1 MRPTKFHVG
10 ALLLYSLAFAVWFHP
25 VVAHPGSRVACC
37 VSDGTSTLR
46 DLWVAGQQHDNPFTF
61 THDAY
66 NGAPEGTP
74 RATATVFANSGL
86 QTGFVWLL
94 RNVLGEVGAWNLF
107 LALGIIGTAF
117 ATFAL
122 LRHLGCSAVA
132 SLFGGYVFG
141 FAPYALERAYAGHLG
156 LLQNWALV
164 LVVLAMIRIGK
175 RPTVGSAALA
185 GAAIG
190 LAFWIGAYQGLFA
203 SLIAFAYV
211 LVDVVRAGT
220 ARERGRSV
228 GLLAL
233 AYGIG
238 AATLV
243 PVVVLYA
250 RERGTVQTATA
261 RATSDLYTF
270 AARITDYLVPSPRNP
285 LFHWV
290 HGVFSHGLTEHSL
303 FVGYVTIVLAITAV
317 ILLVRRNP
325 WIAGSEVRLRTTWA
339 MVSLAVL
346 AFVLSFA
353 PSYRIGSVRIPMPSA
368 LLGNLTTNWRVYS
381 RFGEVVGLAL
391 VVLASVA
398 LSALARRP
406 GAAWRYAAP
415 AALVVVLVELLPGN
429 VGAFDTRHG
438 PPWVEWLASQPRGLV
453 ATYPMSL
460 HGGPLDLSVLAHYQ
474 RLDHDPGFE
483 IVARAIF
490 RHVAAPGDPQPGVRP
505 HQAADGE
512 ILSTEG
518 VATSSCRRRLS
529 GLGPAS
535 PAARPGRF
543 TLLQRLGNVR
553 VYTFTLPRWASRR

>member
-1 MRPTKFHVG
+1 MRAHELSRRAHSFSSP
-10 ALLLYSLAFAVWFHP
+10 SPSRVWFHP
-25 VVAHPGSRVACC
+25 VVAHPGSRLACC

-46 DLWVAGQQHDNPFTF
+46 DLWVAGEQHDNPLTF

-74 RATATVFANSGL
+74 RATATVFANVGL
-86 QTGFVWLL
+86 QTGFVWLP

-117 ATFAL
+117 AMFAL
-122 LRHLGCSAVA
+122 LRHLGCIAA
-132 SLFGGYVFG
+132 C
-141 FAPYALERAYAGHLG
+141 FALRRVRLRVRPVRARTRPMRATSG

-185 GAAIG
+185 RGRSIG
-190 LAFWIGAYQGLFA
+190 LAFWVGAYQGLFA
-203 SLIAFAYV
+203 SLIAFAFV
-211 LVDVVRAGT
+211 IVDVVRAGT
-220 ARERGRSV
+220 ARSAARSV

-303 FVGYVTIVLAITAV
+303 FVGYVTIALAITAV

-325 WIAGSEVRLRTTWA
+325 WITGSETRLRTTWA

-368 LLGNLTTNWRVYS
+368 LLGHLTTNWRVYS

-391 VVLASVA
+391 IVLASLA
-398 LSALARRP
+398 LTALARRR
-406 GAAWRYAAP
+406 GAAWRY
-415 AALVVVLVELLPGN
+415 
-429 VGAFDTRHG
+429 
-438 PPWVEWLASQPRGLV
+438 
-453 ATYPMSL
+453 
-460 HGGPLDLSVLAHYQ
+460 
-474 RLDHDPGFE
+474 
-483 IVARAIF
+483 
-490 RHVAAPGDPQPGVRP
+490 
-505 HQAADGE
+505 
-512 ILSTEG
+512 
-518 VATSSCRRRLS
+518 RRR
-529 GLGPAS
+529 
-535 PAARPGRF
+535 
-543 TLLQRLGNVR
+543 
-553 VYTFTLPRWASRR
+553 RRS